1 MSDTSDGGPHEE
13 AARDAD
19 EQPRSSTASESA
31 SESTSKT
38 ARKPARKPA
47 KRPANK
53 PARKPARSGAP
64 RAEARKPAD
73 DHGEDDRSG
82 DRNDA
87 RDDDRGQRDR
97 DSQRGGRDDRDGA
110 DSQGGQGRRDRPK
123 GTRLAVLAAEQLVD
137 LTGKAFEGIV
147 GLSKSDDGWSVSV
160 EVLEMRR
167 IPSTTDVI
175 AVYQV
180 DVDQDG
186 DLTGYRRL
194 HRFLRG
200 EAGEDR

>member
-1 MSDTSDGGPHEE
+1 MTDTSDGGPHEE

-19 EQPRSSTASESA
+19 EQPTRSTA
-31 SESTSKT
+31 SKT
-38 ARKPARKPA
+38 ARKPARKTARKPV
-47 KRPANK
+47 KK
-53 PARKPARSGAP
+53 PARKPAHSGAP
-64 RAEARKPAD
+64 RAEPRRPAD
-73 DHGEDDRSG
+73 DHHTSDD
-82 DRNDA
+82 
-87 RDDDRGQRDR
+87 RDR
-97 DSQRGGRDDRDGA
+97 DRDDQRDDQRDSQDSQDSQESQRRRGRPR
-110 DSQGGQGRRDRPK
+110 

-147 GLSKSDDGWSVSV
+147 GLSKSEDGWSVSV

-175 AVYQV
+175 AVYEV

-186 DLTGYRRL
+186 DLTGYRRV

>member
-1 MSDTSDGGPHEE
+1 MTDTTDDSDTADRSE
-13 AARDAD
+13 AEAG
-19 EQPRSSTASESA
+19 EQPTKKAPADSSSRARGRSDTAKSSKTA
-31 SESTSKT
+31 KT

-47 KRPANK
+47 G
-53 PARKPARSGAP
+53 SGAP
-64 RAEARKPAD
+64 RAQARRPAD
-73 DHGEDDRSG
+73 DRHDDRHD
-82 DRNDA
+82 DR
-87 RDDDRGQRDR
+87 RDDH
-97 DSQRGGRDDRDGA
+97 DSNGSRTPSRP
-110 DSQGGQGRRDRPK
+110 RPK

-137 LTGKAFEGIV
+137 LTGKDFEGIV
-147 GLSKSDDGWSVSV
+147 GLSKSDDGWAVQV

-175 AVYQV
+175 AVYEV

-200 EAGEDR
+200 EAGDDR

>member
-19 EQPRSSTASESA
+19 EQPTRGTASKTA
-31 SESTSKT
+31 RKT
-38 ARKPARKPA
+38 ARKPASKPA
-47 KRPANK
+47 KK

-73 DHGEDDRSG
+73 DQHTSDD
-82 DRNDA
+82 
-87 RDDDRGQRDR
+87 RDR
-97 DSQRGGRDDRDGA
+97 DRGDQRDDQRESQDSQDSQDSQESQRRRGRPR
-110 DSQGGQGRRDRPK
+110 

-147 GLSKSDDGWSVSV
+147 GLSKSEDGWSVSV

-175 AVYQV
+175 AVYEV

-186 DLTGYRRL
+186 DLTGYRRV